1 MGAMG
6 KNTFTSVL
14 TVATVTMTLS
24 LTACTENGPT
34 AEDAATGLAEG
45 LTSGD
50 LSGVGFASVAS
61 EEATAQLEDITAALD
76 PLAPTVTVA
85 GVESTAEG
93 RATAQL
99 NHVWDLDESDSD
111 WTYTTTAELT
121 LVDDAWQIA
130 WDPSVAVEGLSAD
143 ASLAVSRTPA
153 ERAEILGA
161 GGEVL
166 VTDRPVI
173 RVGIDKTR
181 IEASDL
187 ETSSTALAELVGLDP
202 AAYSEQVLGAGEQAF
217 VEAIVFRDNPDIPVT
232 TQELDAIPGAVG
244 IPDTMSLAPTRT
256 FARELLGT
264 VGPATA
270 ELIEQSEGRL
280 EAGDIAGLSGLQLQ
294 YDEQLSGTPG
304 LVIESVSGEGETQTS
319 EILFEKAAVAGEPLA
334 LAIDPA
340 LQTLAEEVLA
350 EELSASSIVAIRP
363 STGEILTAANGPG
376 SEGLQTALLGQ
387 YPPGSTFKVATS
399 LALLRNGFTPETVTS
414 CPEELVVDGRSF
426 NNVPGYPAQFT
437 GEIPLLQAVAQS
449 CNTGFISQ
457 RDTVSQEALAAAAA
471 DLGIGVET
479 AIGTPAFFGSVPT
492 EADGTAHAASMIG
505 QGQVLVSPLSLATM
519 AASVGAGERIAPTLL
534 AGDAAPEEAPSS
546 ASDEPDANQPDAS
559 SEAGEE
565 SAPVEPAPSN
575 LTADEAAALREMMG
589 AVVTVGGAQLLAD
602 IPGEPV
608 LAKTGTAEFGT
619 EDPPRTHAWVVA
631 LQGDLAVAVFV
642 EEGERGSISG
652 GPLMEEFLRGA
663 GL

>member
-1 MGAMG
+1 MG
-6 KNTFTSVL
+6 KTNITSVL
-14 TVATVTMTLS
+14 TVAALALTLTS
-24 LTACTENGPT
+24 CSQDGPT
-34 AEDAATGLAEG
+34 AEDAATRLAEG
-45 LTSGD
+45 LAGGD
-50 LSGVGFASVAS
+50 LSSVAFAAVS
-61 EEATAQLEDITAALD
+61 GEDATAQLEEITAALD
-76 PLAPTVTVA
+76 AVSPKVSVA
-85 GVESTAEG
+85 GVESTGEDT
-93 RATAQL
+93 ATAQL
-99 NHVWDLDESDSD
+99 NHVWDLDDSDKD

-121 LVDDAWQIA
+121 LVDDQWQA
-130 WDPSVAVEGLSAD
+130 GWDPSVAVDGLSAE

-153 ERAEILGA
+153 ERAEVLGA

-181 IEASDL
+181 IDASGL
-187 ETSSTALAELVGLDP
+187 ESSSAALAELVGIDP
-202 AAYSEQVLGAGEQAF
+202 AAYTEQVLSAGEQAF
-217 VEAIVFRDNPDIPVT
+217 VEAIVLRDNEDRPVSD
-232 TQELDAIPGAVG
+232 EEIDAIPGASG

-256 FARELLGT
+256 FARELLGS
-264 VGPATA
+264 VGPVTA
-270 ELIEQSEGRL
+270 ELVEQSAGRL
-280 EAGDIAGLSGLQLQ
+280 EPGDVAGLSGLQLQ
-294 YDEQLSGTPG
+294 YDEQLGGTPG
-304 LVIESVSGEGETQTS
+304 MVIEAVTGEGEARTS
-319 EILFEKAAVAGEPLA
+319 EVLFEKAPVPGEPLE
-334 LAIDPA
+334 LTLDPA
-340 LQTLAEEVLA
+340 LQTLAENVLA
-350 EELSASSIVAIRP
+350 EEPSASSIVAIRP
-363 STGEILTAANGPG
+363 STGEILTVANGPG

-399 LALLRNGFTPETVTS
+399 LALLKNGFTPQTPTS
-414 CPEELVVDGRSF
+414 CPEELVVEGRAF

-437 GEIPLLQAVAQS
+437 GKIPLLQAVAQS

-457 RDTVSQEALAAAAA
+457 RDVVSQEALASAAA
-471 DLGIGVET
+471 DLGIGIDVP
-479 AIGTPAFFGSVPT
+479 IGTPAFFGSVPT

-505 QGQVLVSPLSLATM
+505 QGEVLVSPLSLAIM
-519 AASVGAGERIAPTLL
+519 AASVGAGERVAPTLL
-534 AGDAAPEEAPSS
+534 AGTAAPEEAPPSLAS
-546 ASDEPDANQPDAS
+546 AEPSTEQTA
-559 SEAGEE
+559 EAQTQ
-565 SAPVEPAPSN
+565 PAPTPSS

-663 GL
+663 GQ

>member
-1 MGAMG
+1 MG
-6 KNTFTSVL
+6 KTNLTSVL
-14 TVATVTMTLS
+14 TIAALALT
-24 LTACTENGPT
+24 LTACTQDGPT
-34 AEDAATGLAEG
+34 AEDAANRLAEG

-50 LSGVGFASVAS
+50 LSGVAFSSASAEDAS
-61 EEATAQLEDITAALD
+61 AELEEITAALD
-76 PLAPTVTVA
+76 PASPTVTVA
-85 GVESTAEG
+85 GVESTGEDT
-93 RATAQL
+93 ATAQL
-99 NHVWDLDESDSD
+99 NHVWDVDEIDSD

-121 LVDDAWQIA
+121 LVDDAWQVGWA
-130 WDPSVAVEGLSAD
+130 PSVAVDGLGPD
-143 ASLAVSRTPA
+143 ASLAASRTAA

-173 RVGIDKTR
+173 RIGIDKTR
-181 IEASDL
+181 IETPEL
-187 ETSSTALAELVGLDP
+187 ESSAAALAELVGIDP
-202 AAYSEQVLGAGEQAF
+202 AAYNEQVINAGAQAF
-217 VEAIVFRDNPDIPVT
+217 VEAIVLRDNEERPVSDD
-232 TQELDAIPGAVG
+232 EINAIPGASG

-256 FARELLGT
+256 FARELLGS
-264 VGPATA
+264 VGPVTA
-270 ELIEQSEGRL
+270 ELVEQSEGRL
-280 EAGDIAGLSGLQLQ
+280 EAGDVAGLSGLQLQ
-294 YDEQLSGTPG
+294 YDQHLGGTPG
-304 LVIESVSGEGETQTS
+304 MVIEAVTGEGETRTS
-319 EILFEKAAVAGEPLA
+319 EVLFEKAPVPGEPLE
-334 LAIDPA
+334 LTLDPA
-340 LQTLAEEVLA
+340 LQTLAEDVLA
-350 EELSASSIVAIRP
+350 EEPSASSIVAIRP

-399 LALLRNGFTPETVTS
+399 LALLKNGFTPQTPTS
-414 CPEELVVDGRSF
+414 CPEELVVEGRAF

-457 RDTVSQEALAAAAA
+457 RDVVSQEALASASA
-471 DLGIGVET
+471 DLGIGVNVP
-479 AIGTPAFFGSVPT
+479 IGTPAFFGSVPT

-505 QGQVLVSPLSLATM
+505 QGEVLVSPLSLAIM
-519 AASVGAGERIAPTLL
+519 AASVGAGERVAPTLL
-534 AGDAAPEEAPSS
+534 AGSATEEAPSS
-546 ASDEPDANQPDAS
+546 SASAEPTT
-559 SEAGEE
+559 E
-565 SAPVEPAPSN
+565 SATEAAPEETTAETIEAPAPST

-652 GPLMEEFLRGA
+652 GPLMEEFLGGA
-663 GL
+663 GQ